1 MNGLEMLL
9 RRWSMGEQKESQ
21 EERERKGKKKDK
33 RHEKAKGKIDEG
45 VREKRRRRKTED
57 RSDRKT
63 REEEEDTREEFGHP
77 TRRME
82 RTLSGRNQG
91 ERGEIKDRSGGSGK
105 KEEKIGRVV
114 RAI

>member
-9 RRWSMGEQKESQ
+9 RRWSMGEQRESQ
-21 EERERKGKKKDK
+21 KEREKKGKKKDK
-33 RHEKAKGKIDEG
+33 RHEEAKGKIDEG
-45 VREKRRRRKTED
+45 VREKRQKRKTED
-57 RSDRKT
+57 RSDQKT

-82 RTLSGRNQG
+82 RTLSGRYQG
-91 ERGEIKDRSGGSGK
+91 EGGEIKNRSERSGK